1 MALSEDLVE
10 RLDKTCTCYRTCYR
24 MDTSAE
30 KNEQVTNSG
39 NSLHME
45 ITVKGQVTVL
55 SFMYLRANA
64 SNDGSNLE
72 DSQGLNKP

>member
-1 MALSEDLVE
+1 
-10 RLDKTCTCYRTCYR
+10 